1 MTDARDAQTG
11 NGLSLHAVM
20 EMQDQLLC
28 ADTELDRLQEL
39 LSDAVDTLLR
49 SFTQADTTLRT
60 LLDDGAAMPA
70 PADAARDAL
79 STLGS
84 AAKALQFQDMASQ
97 LIAFTKQRVNHCA
110 ERLAGGSQ
118 DGEEQALVHAAPT
131 RPNPVVQDEMD
142 TGFIELF

>member
-1 MTDARDAQTG
+1 
-11 NGLSLHAVM
+11 M

-60 LLDDGAAMPA
+60 LLEGSAPAMPA
-70 PADAARDAL
+70 PADAARAAL

-110 ERLAGGSQ
+110 ERLAGGGL
-118 DGEEQALVHAAPT
+118 DDEEQALVHAAPT